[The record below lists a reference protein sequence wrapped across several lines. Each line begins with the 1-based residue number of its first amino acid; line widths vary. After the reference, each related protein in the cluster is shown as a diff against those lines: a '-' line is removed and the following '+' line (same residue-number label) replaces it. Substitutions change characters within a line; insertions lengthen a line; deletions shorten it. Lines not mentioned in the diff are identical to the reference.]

1 MYARVLVLKAEPSQR
16 TEVEALSNQAF
27 AIMKTLPGFI
37 SVHFV
42 ISTEENK
49 YGSFSLW
56 ESKETALAAG
66 DSLKSQL
73 AGAMQGLGS
82 APPTMEVFEVH
93 KPG

>member
-1 MYARVLVLKAEPSQR
+1 MYARVLVLRAEPSKR
-16 TEVEALSNQAF
+16 PEVEALSNQAF

-42 ISTEENK
+42 ISAEEDK

-56 ESKETALAAG
+56 ESKEAALAAG
-66 DSLKSQL
+66 DSLQSQL

-82 APPTMEVFEVH
+82 SPPTMEVFEVH

>member
-1 MYARVLVLKAEPSQR
+1 MYARVLVLKAEPSR
-16 TEVEALSNQAF
+16 RAEVEALSNQAF

-42 ISTEENK
+42 ISADEDK

-56 ESKETALAAG
+56 ESKEAALAAG
-66 DSLKSQL
+66 DSLQSQL
-73 AGAMQGLGS
+73 AGTMQGL
-82 APPTMEVFEVH
+82 ATVPPTMEVLEVY